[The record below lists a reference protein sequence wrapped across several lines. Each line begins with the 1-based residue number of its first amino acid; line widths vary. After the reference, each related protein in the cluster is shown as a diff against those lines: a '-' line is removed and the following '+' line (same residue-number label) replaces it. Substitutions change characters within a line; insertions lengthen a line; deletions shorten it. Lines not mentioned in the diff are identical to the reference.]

1 MKGSISPRNDK
12 DDLKVDLDSNFSHSH
27 GKSIKYKL
35 LKVIFFKIFILL
47 CLDLES
53 NDSYGTSTLTIDQ
66 EHSSPL
72 PGSHHHKFLPG
83 NSSPS
88 SHQYMSS
95 PTQHV
100 TTFTA
105 DNGYITVGKLNNAS
119 VFTLLFIEQIR
130 CACMFIYFNRYC

>member
-1 MKGSISPRNDK
+1 VQKKKGLKKTLGDHAGANISGQW
-12 DDLKVDLDSNFSHSH
+12 KVQYRLETTKTILRLILIRTSVTHTVNFWR
-27 GKSIKYKL
+27 KFR
-35 LKVIFFKIFILL
+35 VIFIQLFILL
-47 CLDLES
+47 YLDLES

-105 DNGYITVGKLNNAS
+105 DNGYITVGKL
-119 VFTLLFIEQIR
+119 
-130 CACMFIYFNRYC
+130 

>member
-1 MKGSISPRNDK
+1 M
-12 DDLKVDLDSNFSHSH
+12 
-27 GKSIKYKL
+27 
-35 LKVIFFKIFILL
+35 FF

-72 PGSHHHKFLPG
+72 PGNHHHKFLPG

-95 PTQHV
+95 PSQHV

-105 DNGYITVGKLNNAS
+105 DNGFVVGKLKNGI
-119 VFTLLFIEQIR
+119 FLQRHFIDKTLNYIIH
-130 CACMFIYFNRYC
+130 YFPVSKKTCIKKGINYEYLINKKVSI

>member
-27 GKSIKYKL
+27 GKIIEDYF
-35 LKVIFFKIFILL
+35 VIIEFNLIMLI
-47 CLDLES
+47 CSDLES

-88 SHQYMSS
+88 SHQYLSS
-95 PTQHV
+95 PSQHV

-105 DNGYITVGKLNNAS
+105 DNGFVVGKLKNLIKYYITA
-119 VFTLLFIEQIR
+119 V
-130 CACMFIYFNRYC
+130 

>member
-1 MKGSISPRNDK
+1 MT
-12 DDLKVDLDSNFSHSH
+12 
-27 GKSIKYKL
+27 L
-35 LKVIFFKIFILL
+35 LFY
-47 CLDLES
+47 LDLES

-95 PTQHV
+95 PSQHV

-105 DNGYITVGKLNNAS
+105 DNGFITVGKLND
-119 VFTLLFIEQIR
+119 LLELKNINKYISQLFKP
-130 CACMFIYFNRYC
+130 

>member
-1 MKGSISPRNDK
+1 MQF
-12 DDLKVDLDSNFSHSH
+12 LFL
-27 GKSIKYKL
+27 
-35 LKVIFFKIFILL
+35 
-47 CLDLES
+47 LDLES

-72 PGSHHHKFLPG
+72 PGSHHKFLPG

-95 PTQHV
+95 PTQHI

-105 DNGYITVGKLNNAS
+105 DNGYITVGK
-119 VFTLLFIEQIR
+119 
-130 CACMFIYFNRYC
+130 FNDTS

>member
-1 MKGSISPRNDK
+1 MT
-12 DDLKVDLDSNFSHSH
+12 
-27 GKSIKYKL
+27 L
-35 LKVIFFKIFILL
+35 LFY
-47 CLDLES
+47 LDLES

-95 PTQHV
+95 PSQHV
-100 TTFTA
+100 TSFTA
-105 DNGYITVGKLNNAS
+105 DNGFITVGKLNH
-119 VFTLLFIEQIR
+119 LLELKNI
-130 CACMFIYFNRYC
+130 NK